1 MHVSSLFSVAGK
13 TVAISGGTRGLG
25 LMIAKAFVANGAHA
39 IISSRSAEACA
50 AARAELEAVAAAAAA
65 AAAAADNKKAGNLT
79 DLSDL
84 SGFSDSS
91 DLSAPPFVGS
101 CLASFPS
108 DLSTEEG
115 CVEFADGV
123 AAALRKHN
131 GGRGGAVPR
140 AGERDGGGGG
150 GGGGRGGGG
159 GGGGGGGAR
168 ECGDGLNVLVNN
180 SGTSWGADSLEAFPA
195 KGWDKV
201 LDLNLKSVFLC
212 TQLALPMLKRGAALS
227 DTSHYTGQGNGGNV
241 DGGSMHNVDP
251 SRIINI
257 GSVAGIGAGQPWR
270 TYSYDASKAAVHHL
284 TRRLSHEL
292 AASQITVNAIAPG
305 VIPTSMSAQLETYAS
320 AEDQARAV
328 PLQRLGAAEDIG
340 GAALFLSSR
349 AGSWV
354 TGEVLRVD
362 GGTCVRPHAMGQRES

>member
-1 MHVSSLFSVAGK
+1 
-13 TVAISGGTRGLG
+13 
-25 LMIAKAFVANGAHA
+25 MIAKAFVANGAHA

-50 AARAELEAVAAAAAA
+50 AARAELEAVADASAGVAAK
-65 AAAAADNKKAGNLT
+65 DG
-79 DLSDL
+79 DL
-84 SGFSDSS
+84 GSS
-91 DLSAPPFVGS
+91 PRLIGS

-115 CVEFADGV
+115 CREFADGV
-123 AAALRKHN
+123 AAALREHN
-131 GGRGGAVPR
+131 GGRPVAEN
-140 AGERDGGGGG
+140 AGGGSG
-150 GGGGRGGGG
+150 
-159 GGGGGGGAR
+159 
-168 ECGDGLNVLVNN
+168 CGDGLNVLVNN
-180 SGTSWGADSLEAFPA
+180 SGTSWGAGSLESFPA

-212 TQLALPMLKRGAALS
+212 TQLALPMLEQGARVGVS
-227 DTSHYTGQGNGGNV
+227 NVEHNNGVYGDSIRLN
-241 DGGSMHNVDP
+241 P

-328 PLQRLGAAEDIG
+328 PLQRLGAAEDIS
-340 GAALFLSSR
+340 GAALYLSSR

-354 TGEVLRVD
+354 TGEVIRVD
-362 GGTCVRPHAMGQRES
+362 GGTCVRPHAMGQKE